1 MGQRISVAPT
11 RGSEMFEYVSLL
23 RHKRELAILLF
34 VGLLIGFAE
43 GFAQSDT
50 LTIDRAIQFARARNV
65 RLSRAESSL
74 RSVKLSH
81 DELLTT
87 RLPQIRLT
95 ASSIYAPA
103 SGHFGYDPALSNGG
117 QFGAQI
123 VVQQS
128 LYDGGIRSLRSEQIS
143 VDIDRLNKEYR
154 LSERDLVFSVKQAF
168 IEALRSEQEIRL
180 QAESVGQLTDYLVTV
195 RQLSKGGNANY
206 TDVLKTELQLSN
218 AQISYQKSL
227 ESYSTAKYTLA
238 DILGAAIDTSFNVA
252 GKLDDSTGASIDS
265 LAHGQTDPVATLEMS
280 IAALSVQR
288 TQLDMELT
296 RLERAPTFS
305 LIGDAGL
312 LTSRD
317 NLRVPYDE
325 RSGIFG
331 YSLGV
336 FVEVPL
342 VNWGATDLRV
352 QQRQLAV
359 DDLRFQSEL
368 LHRSIF
374 SETKKT
380 QLQLV
385 TLRER
390 LHSIRDSYKSAEE
403 NFLLTKSKFAGGG
416 ALSLEVLS
424 AQQLLTDTRLSEL
437 QTLADIQLLTARL
450 EQLTTR

>member
-1 MGQRISVAPT
+1 
-11 RGSEMFEYVSLL
+11 MFEYVSLL
-23 RHKRELAILLF
+23 RHKRELAILFLA
-34 VGLLIGFAE
+34 GLIIGFSE
-43 GFAQSDT
+43 GFAQSDA
-50 LTIDRAIQFARARNV
+50 LTIDQAIQLARARNV
-65 RLSRAESSL
+65 RLTRAESSL
-74 RSVKLSH
+74 RSARLSH

-87 RLPQIRLT
+87 RLPQIRLA

-103 SGHFGYDPALSNGG
+103 SGHFGYDPAISNGG

-128 LYDGGIRSLRSEQIS
+128 LYDGGIRSLRSEQIGI
-143 VDIDRLNKEYR
+143 DIDLLNKEYR

-168 IEALRSEQEIRL
+168 IEALRSEQEIHL
-180 QAESVGQLTDYLVTV
+180 QAESVRQLTDYLATV

-227 ESYSTAKYTLA
+227 EEYSTARYTLA
-238 DILGAAIDTSFNVA
+238 EILGAAIDTSFSVS
-252 GKLDDSTGASIDS
+252 GKLDDTTRILIDS
-265 LAHGQTDPVATLEMS
+265 LAHDQTDPTATLEMS
-280 IAALSVQR
+280 IAALSVQH

-296 RLERAPTFS
+296 RSERAPTFS

-331 YSLGV
+331 FSLGV
-336 FVEVPL
+336 LVEVPL

-374 SETKKT
+374 SETKRI

-385 TLRER
+385 KLRER
-390 LHSIRDSYKSAEE
+390 LHSIRESYKSADE
-403 NFLLTKSKFAGGG
+403 NFLLTKSKFTGGG

-424 AQQLLTDTRLSEL
+424 AQQLLTDSKLSEL

-450 EQLTTR
+450 EQITTR